1 LKAVFR
7 WGIKTNEDEARK
19 LILSSELVPEADAIK
34 CLAERSD
41 GEAVARRAIDYAKR
55 RGDWLL
61 SHSLVDEILSAIATE
76 RKAVEVIAEPKP
88 AFDAPARRI
97 APLVNAREFTER
109 KTEGKL
115 DDFVAYFRDR
125 YARVS
130 EMLRHRVSQ
139 TPSTTIAALKAAAP
153 GDREPKRVIGIVFDK
168 KETKNGHVLF
178 EIEDSS
184 AAGAAGGG
192 TLKCLAPRNS
202 PVRAAANSL
211 LLDEVVAV
219 DGVLSRDLFIA
230 SDIVWPETPI
240 RKRRTIGE
248 DVSIAFIS
256 DLHVG
261 SKYFLHEQFQRF
273 LRFLNGE
280 GSDEERELAGT
291 IKYVS
296 VAGDCCDGI
305 GVYPGQEKQLVT
317 KDVFMQYEI
326 FAEFMKNVPEWI
338 EVIIAPGNHD
348 AVHAAEPQPPLPRE
362 FVRDLADKPNVHLVP
377 NPALVSVH
385 GFKLLVYH
393 GASMHGI
400 FSSIPSIGSADKNPE
415 NAAREMLRSRL
426 LSPIY
431 GDEPRV
437 VGERDALVIDEV
449 PDFFHLGESHKTSCA
464 DHKGTMIINA
474 GTWQDKTDYQV
485 RLGHAPTPCQVPVY
499 SLKTGQLKILNFEK
513 EKIVF

>member
-1 LKAVFR
+1 M
-7 WGIKTNEDEARK
+7 GISTNEEDVRR
-19 LILSSELVPEADAIK
+19 LILSSELLPENEAIK
-34 CLAERSD
+34 CIAQRSD
-41 GEAVARRAIDYAKR
+41 AEEVVRRAIDCAKR
-55 RGDWLL
+55 RGEWLL
-61 SHSLVDEILSAIATE
+61 THSIVDEVLSAIATE
-76 RKAVEVIAEPKP
+76 RKAVEVVAEPK
-88 AFDAPARRI
+88 AGFDAPARKLK
-97 APLVNAREFTER
+97 ALVEVREFAEK

-115 DDFVAYFRDR
+115 EDFVAYFRDR
-125 YARVS
+125 YSRVS
-130 EMLRHRVSQ
+130 ELLRGRISE
-139 TPSTTIAALKAAAP
+139 TALTTIAALKETAQ
-153 GDREPKRVIGIVFDK
+153 GDRELKRVIGIVFDK

-184 AAGAAGGG
+184 SAG
-192 TLKCLAPRNS
+192 TLKCLAPKNS
-202 PVRAAANSL
+202 AVRATANSL

-219 DGVLSRDLFIA
+219 DGFLSGGLFIA
-230 SDIVWPETPI
+230 NDIVWPETPI
-240 RKRRTIGE
+240 RKRRTTNE

-317 KDVFMQYEI
+317 KDIFMQYEI
-326 FAEFMKNVPEWI
+326 FAEFMKNIPEWI

-348 AVHAAEPQPPLPRE
+348 AVHAAEPQPPLPKE
-362 FVRDLADKPNVHLVP
+362 FVKELADKPNVHLVS
-377 NPALVSVH
+377 NPASVNIH
-385 GFKLLVYH
+385 GFRLLIYH

-400 FSSIPSIGSADKNPE
+400 FSSIPGLGSADQNPE
-415 NAAREMLRSRL
+415 NAAKKMLTSRL
-426 LSPIY
+426 LNPIY

-464 DHKGTMIINA
+464 DYNGTMIINS
-474 GTWQDKTDYQV
+474 GTWQDKTDYQI
-485 RLGHAPTPCQVPVY
+485 RLGHAPTPCLVPLY
-499 SLKTGQLKILNFEK
+499 NLRSGQLKILNFEK
-513 EKIVF
+513 EKIIF